1 MAGEINFY
9 SPCEPKFRDHGPSR
23 TPHSLGGDLPQAI
36 LGRNTP
42 SLTHIC
48 DKTMN
53 LLPQQK
59 KKRELSDQQ
68 QAFLTALFE
77 NGGNFSRACE
87 VSGYAQGSIGH
98 LKESLA
104 DEIIEGARNIL
115 AGGALKAAN
124 KLVRTIDAPEIERG
138 DNIRLQ
144 AAESLLNRV
153 GLGKQETHNVNVQA
167 VHGVVLLPP
176 KKEMVVD
183 TQ

>member
-1 MAGEINFY
+1 
-9 SPCEPKFRDHGPSR
+9 
-23 TPHSLGGDLPQAI
+23 
-36 LGRNTP
+36 
-42 SLTHIC
+42 
-48 DKTMN
+48 MN
-53 LLPQQK
+53 LLPQPRK
-59 KKRELSDQQ
+59 KNRELNDQQ
-68 QAFLTALFE
+68 KAFLHALVE
-77 NGGNFSRACE
+77 NGGNFSKACE
-87 VSGYAQGSIGH
+87 VAGYSQGSIGY

-124 KLVRTIDAPEIERG
+124 KLVATIDAPEIERG
-138 DNIRLQ
+138 DNVRLQ

-176 KKEMVVD
+176 KQEMDIDPREVVS

>member
-1 MAGEINFY
+1 
-9 SPCEPKFRDHGPSR
+9 
-23 TPHSLGGDLPQAI
+23 
-36 LGRNTP
+36 
-42 SLTHIC
+42 
-48 DKTMN
+48 MN
-53 LLPQQK
+53 LLPQPRK
-59 KKRELSDQQ
+59 KNRELNDQQ
-68 QAFLTALFE
+68 KAFLHALFE
-77 NGGNFSRACE
+77 NGGNFSKACE
-87 VSGYAQGSIGH
+87 VAGYSQGSIGY

-124 KLVRTIDAPEIERG
+124 KLVATIDAPEIERG
-138 DNIRLQ
+138 DNVRLQ

-176 KKEMVVD
+176 KQEMDIDPREVVS

>member
-1 MAGEINFY
+1 M
-9 SPCEPKFRDHGPSR
+9 
-23 TPHSLGGDLPQAI
+23 
-36 LGRNTP
+36 
-42 SLTHIC
+42 
-48 DKTMN
+48 
-53 LLPQQK
+53 
-59 KKRELSDQQ
+59 
-68 QAFLTALFE
+68 
-77 NGGNFSRACE
+77 
-87 VSGYAQGSIGH
+87 SGYSQGSIGH

-124 KLVRTIDAPEIERG
+124 KLVQTIDAPEIERG

-176 KKEMVVD
+176 KKEMVVEID
-183 TQ
+183 GNA

>member
-1 MAGEINFY
+1 
-9 SPCEPKFRDHGPSR
+9 
-23 TPHSLGGDLPQAI
+23 
-36 LGRNTP
+36 
-42 SLTHIC
+42 
-48 DKTMN
+48 MN
-53 LLPQQK
+53 LLPQQR
-59 KKRELSDQQ
+59 KKRELSDKQQ
-68 QAFLTALFE
+68 TFLTALFE

-87 VSGYAQGSIGH
+87 VAGYSPGSIGH

-115 AGGALKAAN
+115 AGGAIKAAS
-124 KLVRTIDAPEIERG
+124 KLVNTIDSPEIERG

-144 AAESLLNRV
+144 AAESLLNRI

-183 TQ
+183 VLEGGE

>member
-1 MAGEINFY
+1 
-9 SPCEPKFRDHGPSR
+9 
-23 TPHSLGGDLPQAI
+23 
-36 LGRNTP
+36 
-42 SLTHIC
+42 
-48 DKTMN
+48 
-53 LLPQQK
+53 
-59 KKRELSDQQ
+59 
-68 QAFLTALFE
+68 
-77 NGGNFSRACE
+77 
-87 VSGYAQGSIGH
+87 VSGYSQGSIGY

-124 KLVRTIDAPEIERG
+124 KLVATIDAPEIERG

-183 TQ
+183 AEEINH